1 MNARRVIV
9 MLLAAWMA
17 LIVTASVQAL
27 VPWHLPTP
35 EVMLLFVLYLGLGAR
50 GGSASSQIAIALVL
64 GYLADLF
71 AGAPKGL
78 HALTLAIAMLL
89 ARGASSRILITA
101 TWHTVAIAFGAG
113 LAHSVLLLALSTQLW
128 NEGALSAM
136 RIVPVTALATAVLAP
151 FVFSF
156 LRRLDQRLQPDP
168 RALRMA

>member
-1 MNARRVIV
+1 VSARRAIV
-9 MLLAAWMA
+9 MVLAAWLA
-17 LIVTASVQAL
+17 LIVTASLQAL

-50 GGSASSQIAIALVL
+50 GSASSHLAMALVL

-71 AGAPKGL
+71 SGAPKGL

-101 TWHTVAIAFGAG
+101 TWHTLAIAFGAG
-113 LAHSVLLLALSTQLW
+113 LAHSLVLLALSTQLW

-136 RIVPVTALATAVLAP
+136 RLVPTTAVATALLAP
-151 FVFSF
+151 LVFEG
-156 LRRLDQRLQPDP
+156 LKWLDRRLQPDP